1 MEQNASQKTTWQEKM
16 TNKLKQYF
24 EPSNQKEYH
33 FDLSD
38 VSEGEN
44 QNGSST
50 TASGTLTT
58 EQIQEN
64 EKLSEVKNI
73 FPSLEVSLEY
83 IKVKYNTLI
92 NSDIILREFT
102 LSARNRQYKALL
114 FFIDGMVDSQL
125 INNNV
130 LQALMLRNR
139 ANIFDGDQN
148 QVVTEGVAS
157 NITVKRVKKFNLE
170 NYIMDSLLPQNN
182 VKKVQTFSEA
192 FNGVNMGNCLLF
204 VDTLPIAFDIDVKG
218 FKQREVSS
226 PNNEII
232 IQGPQEAFVENIRT
246 NTSLL
251 RRIVNNENL
260 VIENIEV
267 GKLSK
272 TKCTVCYMKNIA
284 NSDLVA
290 EVKYRLNNLEIDSIL
305 SSGELEQ
312 LIEEDSKCS
321 APQILK
327 TERPDK
333 ATKYLYGGRVIVL
346 INGNPY
352 ALIMPATLI
361 DFIAS
366 PEDTNLKF
374 QFGNFLKFLRLLAIG
389 ITLLLPGLYVAITDF
404 HQELLPTELLFSIL
418 ASRENVP
425 FPVIFEIL
433 VMEISF
439 ELIREAGLRVPSPV
453 GPTIGIVGA
462 LVLGQAA
469 VSANIV
475 SPILII
481 IVAITAIASFA
492 IPDFSFGFHLRLM
505 RFIFILLGYIA
516 GFFGIGIG
524 LFVYTCVLCSL
535 KSFGVPYTAPYAPV
549 TGVGQNGFLLNPMW
563 KREKRADFLDT
574 KRQNAQEHI
583 SMKWRYK

>member
-44 QNGSST
+44 QNSSST

-58 EQIQEN
+58 EQMQEN

-374 QFGNFLKFLRLLAIG
+374 QFANFLKFLRLLAIG

-425 FPVIFEIL
+425 FPIIFEIL

-439 ELIREAGLRVPSPV
+439 ELIREAGLRVPSPI

-516 GFFGIGIG
+516 GFFGVGIG

>member
-1 MEQNASQKTTWQEKM
+1 METEKNPSSWKEKLNEKLQSIFEESNHSEYDFSLSSPYETTKT
-16 TNKLKQYF
+16 
-24 EPSNQKEYH
+24 EPSSYP
-33 FDLSD
+33 
-38 VSEGEN
+38 
-44 QNGSST
+44 
-50 TASGTLTT
+50 TT
-58 EQIQEN
+58 EQLQKNTKIT
-64 EKLSEVKNI
+64 EVKEI
-73 FPSLEVSLEY
+73 YSSLEVSLEY

-92 NSDIILREFT
+92 NSDIVLREFT

-130 LQALMLRNR
+130 LESLMLRNR

-148 QVVTEGVAS
+148 QIVTEAKTN
-157 NITVKRVKKFNLE
+157 NITVKKVKKFNLE
-170 NYIMDSLLPQNN
+170 NYVLDCLLPQNN
-182 VKKVQTFSEA
+182 VKKVTTFSQA
-192 FNGVNMGNCLLF
+192 FTGVNMGDCLLF
-204 VDTLPIAFDIDVKG
+204 IDTLPIAFDIDVKG
-218 FKQREVSS
+218 FKQREIST

-232 IQGPQEAFVENIRT
+232 IKGPQQAFVENIRT
-246 NTSLL
+246 NTALL

-260 VIENIEV
+260 IIENIEV

-272 TKCTVCYMKNIA
+272 TICSVCYLKNIT
-284 NSDLVA
+284 NNDLVA
-290 EVKYRLNNLEIDSIL
+290 EVKYRINNLEIDSLL

-312 LIEEDSKCS
+312 LIGENQKYSVPE
-321 APQILK
+321 ILS

-333 ATKYLYGGRVIVL
+333 ATKYLYGGRVVVL

-361 DFIAS
+361 DFISS
-366 PEDTNLKF
+366 PEDSNLKF

-389 ITLLLPGLYVAITDF
+389 ITLLLPGIYVAIADF
-404 HQELLPTELLFSIL
+404 HQELLPTELLFSLL

-425 FPVIFEIL
+425 FPIIFEIL

-439 ELIREAGLRVPSPV
+439 ELIREAGLRVPSPI

-469 VSANIV
+469 VSASIV

-505 RFIFILLGYIA
+505 RFIFIILGYVA

-524 LFVYTCVLCSL
+524 LFIYICILTSL
-535 KSFGVPYTAPYAPV
+535 KSFGVPYMAPYTPV
-549 TGVGQNGFLLNPMW
+549 TNIKQNGYFLEPVW
-563 KREKRADFLDT
+563 KREKRADYLNT
-574 KRQNAQEHI
+574 KKTNSQDSI
-583 SMKWRYK
+583 SMKLKYK

>member
-1 MEQNASQKTTWQEKM
+1 METEKNPSSWKEKLNEKLQSIFEESNHSEYDFSLSSPYETTKT
-16 TNKLKQYF
+16 
-24 EPSNQKEYH
+24 EPSSYP
-33 FDLSD
+33 
-38 VSEGEN
+38 
-44 QNGSST
+44 
-50 TASGTLTT
+50 TT
-58 EQIQEN
+58 EQLQKNTKIT
-64 EKLSEVKNI
+64 EVKEI
-73 FPSLEVSLEY
+73 YSSLEVSLEY

-92 NSDIILREFT
+92 NSDIVLREFT

-130 LQALMLRNR
+130 LESLMLRNR

-148 QVVTEGVAS
+148 QIVTEAKTN
-157 NITVKRVKKFNLE
+157 NITVKKVKKFNLE
-170 NYIMDSLLPQNN
+170 NYVLDCLLPQNN
-182 VKKVQTFSEA
+182 VKKVTTFSQA
-192 FNGVNMGNCLLF
+192 FTGVNMGDCLLF
-204 VDTLPIAFDIDVKG
+204 IDTLPIAFDIDVKG
-218 FKQREVSS
+218 FKQREIST

-232 IQGPQEAFVENIRT
+232 IKGPQQAFVENIRT
-246 NTSLL
+246 NTALL

-260 VIENIEV
+260 IIENIEV

-272 TKCTVCYMKNIA
+272 TICSVCYLKNIT
-284 NSDLVA
+284 NNDLVA
-290 EVKYRLNNLEIDSIL
+290 EVKYRINNLEIDSLL

-312 LIEEDSKCS
+312 LIGENQKYSVPE
-321 APQILK
+321 ILS

-333 ATKYLYGGRVIVL
+333 ATKYLYGGRVVVL

-361 DFIAS
+361 DFISS
-366 PEDTNLKF
+366 PEDSNLKF

-389 ITLLLPGLYVAITDF
+389 ITLLLPGIYVAIADF
-404 HQELLPTELLFSIL
+404 HQELLPTELLFSLL

-425 FPVIFEIL
+425 FPIIFEIL

-439 ELIREAGLRVPSPV
+439 ELIREAGLRVPSPI

-469 VSANIV
+469 VSASIV

-505 RFIFILLGYIA
+505 RFIFIILGYVA

-524 LFVYTCVLCSL
+524 LFIYICILTSL
-535 KSFGVPYTAPYAPV
+535 KSFGVPYMAPYTPV
-549 TGVGQNGFLLNPMW
+549 TNIKQNGYFLEPVW
-563 KREKRADFLDT
+563 KREKRADYLNT
-574 KRQNAQEHI
+574 KKTNSQDSI
-583 SMKWRYK
+583 SMKWKYK

>member
-1 MEQNASQKTTWQEKM
+1 METKKSPNSWKEKINEKLQSIFGKT
-16 TNKLKQYF
+16 NN
-24 EPSNQKEYH
+24 SEYH
-33 FDLSD
+33 FSLSSPYET
-38 VSEGEN
+38 SETE
-44 QNGSST
+44 QSSYP
-50 TASGTLTT
+50 TT
-58 EQIQEN
+58 EQLQEN
-64 EKLSEVKNI
+64 QKITEVKEI
-73 FPSLEVSLEY
+73 YPSLDVTIEY
-83 IKVKYNTLI
+83 IKVKYNTLL
-92 NSDIILREFT
+92 NSDIVLREFT

-114 FFIDGMVDSQL
+114 FLIDGMVDSQL

-130 LQALMLRNR
+130 LEPLMLRNR
-139 ANIFDGDQN
+139 ANIFDGDQK
-148 QVVTEGVAS
+148 QVVTEAKTN
-157 NITVKRVKKFNLE
+157 NITVKKVKKFNLE
-170 NYIMDSLLPQNN
+170 NYIFDCLLPQNN
-182 VKKVQTFSEA
+182 VKKVTTFPQA
-192 FNGVNMGNCLLF
+192 FSGVNMGDCLLF
-204 VDTLPIAFDIDVKG
+204 IDTLPIAFDIDVKG
-218 FKQREVSS
+218 FKQREVGT

-232 IQGPQEAFVENIRT
+232 IKGPQQAFVENIRT
-246 NTSLL
+246 NTALL

-260 VIENIEV
+260 IIENIEV

-272 TKCTVCYMKNIA
+272 TVCSVCYLKNIT
-284 NSDLVA
+284 NNDLVA
-290 EVKYRLNNLEIDSIL
+290 EVKYRINNLEIDSLL

-312 LIEEDSKCS
+312 LIGENQKYSVPE
-321 APQILK
+321 ILS

-361 DFIAS
+361 DFISS
-366 PEDTNLKF
+366 PEDSNLKF

-389 ITLLLPGLYVAITDF
+389 ITLLLPGIYVAIADF
-404 HQELLPTELLFSIL
+404 HQELLPTELLFALL

-425 FPVIFEIL
+425 FPIIFEIL

-439 ELIREAGLRVPSPV
+439 ELIREAGLRVPSPI

-469 VSANIV
+469 VSASIV

-505 RFIFILLGYIA
+505 RFVFIILGYVA

-524 LFVYTCVLCSL
+524 LFIYVCILTSL
-535 KSFGVPYTAPYAPV
+535 KSFGVPYMAPYTPV
-549 TGVGQNGFLLNPMW
+549 TNIEQSGYFLEPVW
-563 KREKRADFLDT
+563 KREKRADYLNT
-574 KRQNAQEHI
+574 KKTNSQNSI

>member
-1 MEQNASQKTTWQEKM
+1 MEQQSNKKSTWKEVLEQ
-16 TNKLKQYF
+16 KLKQYF
-24 EPSNQKEYH
+24 EPSNEKEYH
-33 FDLSD
+33 FTLSD
-38 VSEGEN
+38 LNEDDNNPNSPSN
-44 QNGSST
+44 SNS
-50 TASGTLTT
+50 LTT
-58 EQIQEN
+58 QQMQEN

-73 FPSLEVSLEY
+73 FPTLDVTLEY
-83 IKVKYNTLI
+83 IKVKYNTII
-92 NSDIILREFT
+92 NSDIVLREFT

-130 LQALMLRNR
+130 LEALMLRNR

-148 QVVTEGVAS
+148 QIVSEGVAN
-157 NITVKRVKKFNLE
+157 NITVRRVKKFNLE
-170 NYIMDSLLPQNN
+170 SYIFDSLLPQNN
-182 VKKVQTFSEA
+182 VKKVDSFSDA
-192 FNGVNMGNCLLF
+192 FSGVNMGNCLLF
-204 VDTLPIAFDIDVKG
+204 VDTLSIAFDIDVKG
-218 FKQREVSS
+218 YKQREVSS

-232 IQGPQEAFVENIRT
+232 IQGPQEAFVENLRT
-246 NTSLL
+246 NTALL
-251 RRIVNNENL
+251 RRVVNNENL
-260 VIENIEV
+260 VIENIEI

-284 NSDLVA
+284 NSDLIA
-290 EVKYRLNNLEIDSIL
+290 EVKYRMNNLEIDSLL

-312 LIEEDSKCS
+312 LIEEDQNCS
-321 APQILK
+321 IPQILS

-333 ATKYLYGGRVIVL
+333 ATKYLYGGRVVVL

-374 QFGNFLKFLRLLAIG
+374 QFANFLKFLRLLAIG
-389 ITLLLPGLYVAITDF
+389 ITLLLPSLYVALANF

-439 ELIREAGLRVPSPV
+439 ELIREAGLRVPSPI

-469 VSANIV
+469 VSAGIV

-481 IVAITAIASFA
+481 VVAITAIASFA

-505 RFIFILLGYIA
+505 RFVFLLLSYIA

-524 LFVYTCVLCSL
+524 LFIYTCILCSL
-535 KSFGVPYTAPYAPV
+535 QSFGVPYTAPYAPV
-549 TGVGQNGFLLNPMW
+549 TTIKQHGFFLMPTW
-563 KREKRADFLDT
+563 KREKRADFLNT
-574 KRQNAQEHI
+574 KRHDRQEYI

>member
-1 MEQNASQKTTWQEKM
+1 METEK
-16 TNKLKQYF
+16 NPNSWKEKLNEKLQSIF
-24 EPSNQKEYH
+24 GESNNSEYH
-33 FDLSD
+33 FSLSSPYETAD
-38 VSEGEN
+38 TEK
-44 QNGSST
+44 SSYP
-50 TASGTLTT
+50 TT
-58 EQIQEN
+58 EQLQEN
-64 EKLSEVKNI
+64 QKITEVKEI
-73 FPSLEVSLEY
+73 YPSLEVSLEY

-92 NSDIILREFT
+92 NSDIVLREFT

-130 LQALMLRNR
+130 LEALMLRNR

-148 QVVTEGVAS
+148 QIVTEAKTN
-157 NITVKRVKKFNLE
+157 NITVKKVKKFNLE
-170 NYIMDSLLPQNN
+170 NYVFDCLLPQNN
-182 VKKVQTFSEA
+182 VKKVTTFSQA
-192 FNGVNMGNCLLF
+192 FTGVNMGDCLLF
-204 VDTLPIAFDIDVKG
+204 IDTLPIAFDIDVKG
-218 FKQREVSS
+218 FKQREVST

-232 IQGPQEAFVENIRT
+232 IKGPQQAFVENIRT
-246 NTSLL
+246 NTALL

-260 VIENIEV
+260 IIENIEV
-267 GKLSK
+267 GKISK
-272 TKCTVCYMKNIA
+272 TICSVCYLKNIT
-284 NSDLVA
+284 NNDLVA
-290 EVKYRLNNLEIDSIL
+290 EVKYRMNNLEIDSLL

-312 LIEEDSKCS
+312 LIGENQKYSVPE
-321 APQILK
+321 ILS

-333 ATKYLYGGRVIVL
+333 ATKYLYGGRVVVL

-361 DFIAS
+361 DFIS
-366 PEDTNLKF
+366 SSEDSNLKF

-389 ITLLLPGLYVAITDF
+389 ITLLLPGIYVAIADF
-404 HQELLPTELLFSIL
+404 HQELLPTELLFSLL

-425 FPVIFEIL
+425 FPIIFEIL

-439 ELIREAGLRVPSPV
+439 ELIREAGLRVPSPI

-469 VSANIV
+469 VSASIV

-505 RFIFILLGYIA
+505 RFIFIILGYVA

-524 LFVYTCVLCSL
+524 LFIYVCILTSL
-535 KSFGVPYTAPYAPV
+535 KSFGVPFMAPYTPV
-549 TGVGQNGFLLNPMW
+549 TNIEQNGYFLDPVW
-563 KREKRADFLDT
+563 KREKRADYLDT
-574 KRQNAQEHI
+574 KKVDSQEHI
-583 SMKWRYK
+583 SMKWKYK

>member
-1 MEQNASQKTTWQEKM
+1 METEK
-16 TNKLKQYF
+16 NPNSWKEKLNEKLQSIF
-24 EPSNQKEYH
+24 GKSNNSEYH
-33 FDLSD
+33 FSLSSPYETAD
-38 VSEGEN
+38 TEK
-44 QNGSST
+44 SSYP
-50 TASGTLTT
+50 TT
-58 EQIQEN
+58 EQLQEN
-64 EKLSEVKNI
+64 QKITEVKEI
-73 FPSLEVSLEY
+73 YPSLEVSLEY

-92 NSDIILREFT
+92 NSDIVLREFT

-130 LQALMLRNR
+130 LEALMLRNR

-148 QVVTEGVAS
+148 QIVTEARTN
-157 NITVKRVKKFNLE
+157 NITVKKVKKFNLE
-170 NYIMDSLLPQNN
+170 NYVFDCLLPQNN
-182 VKKVQTFSEA
+182 VKKVTTFSQA
-192 FNGVNMGNCLLF
+192 FTGVNMGDCLLF
-204 VDTLPIAFDIDVKG
+204 IDTLPIAFDIDVKG
-218 FKQREVSS
+218 FKQREVST

-232 IQGPQEAFVENIRT
+232 IKGPQQAFVENIRT
-246 NTSLL
+246 NTALL

-260 VIENIEV
+260 IIENIEV
-267 GKLSK
+267 GKISK
-272 TKCTVCYMKNIA
+272 TICSVCYLKNIT
-284 NSDLVA
+284 NNDLVA
-290 EVKYRLNNLEIDSIL
+290 EVKYRINNLEIDSLL

-312 LIEEDSKCS
+312 LIGENQKYSVPE
-321 APQILK
+321 ILS

-333 ATKYLYGGRVIVL
+333 ATKYLYGGRVVVL

-361 DFIAS
+361 DFISS
-366 PEDTNLKF
+366 PEDSNLKF

-389 ITLLLPGLYVAITDF
+389 ITLLLPGIYVAIADF
-404 HQELLPTELLFSIL
+404 HQELLPTELLFSLL

-425 FPVIFEIL
+425 FPIIFEIL

-439 ELIREAGLRVPSPV
+439 ELIREAGLRVPSPI

-469 VSANIV
+469 VSASIV

-505 RFIFILLGYIA
+505 RFIFIILGYVA

-524 LFVYTCVLCSL
+524 LFIYVCILTSL
-535 KSFGVPYTAPYAPV
+535 KSFGVPFTAPYTPV
-549 TGVGQNGFLLNPMW
+549 TNIKQNGYFLEPVW
-563 KREKRADFLDT
+563 KREKRADYLDT
-574 KRQNAQEHI
+574 KKVDSQEPI
-583 SMKWRYK
+583 SMKWKKGGL

>member
-44 QNGSST
+44 QNSSST

-58 EQIQEN
+58 EQMQEN

-148 QVVTEGVAS
+148 QVVTEGIAS

-260 VIENIEV
+260 VVENIEV

-312 LIEEDSKCS
+312 LIEENSKCS
-321 APQILK
+321 VPQILM

-374 QFGNFLKFLRLLAIG
+374 QFANFLKFLRLLAIG

-425 FPVIFEIL
+425 FPIIFEIL

-439 ELIREAGLRVPSPV
+439 ELIREAGLRVPSPI

-516 GFFGIGIG
+516 GFFGVGIG

>member
-44 QNGSST
+44 QNSSST

-148 QVVTEGVAS
+148 QVVTEGIAS

-260 VIENIEV
+260 VVENIEV

-312 LIEEDSKCS
+312 LIEENSKCS
-321 APQILK
+321 VPQILM

-374 QFGNFLKFLRLLAIG
+374 QFANFLKFLRLLAIG

-425 FPVIFEIL
+425 FPIIFEIL

-439 ELIREAGLRVPSPV
+439 ELIREAGLRVPSPI

-516 GFFGIGIG
+516 GFFGVGIG